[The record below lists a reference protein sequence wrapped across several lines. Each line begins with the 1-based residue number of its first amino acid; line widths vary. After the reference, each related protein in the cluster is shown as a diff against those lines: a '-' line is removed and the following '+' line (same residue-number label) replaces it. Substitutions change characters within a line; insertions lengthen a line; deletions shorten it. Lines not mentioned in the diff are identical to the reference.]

1 MKIYSISPTTNNRTM
16 NTNYN
21 RISPVSFKANS
32 DETSDTVNFQ
42 KNLEIKGSNGGI
54 LDRAANYLKKAFS
67 PDNNQSVYSDDALYD
82 LMLLAGS
89 KL

>member
-1 MKIYSISPTTNNRTM
+1 MKIYSINPTTNNRTM

-42 KNLEIKGSNGGI
+42 KNLEIKGSNDGI
-54 LDRAANYLKKAFS
+54 LDRAANFLKKTFS
-67 PDNNQSVYSDDALYD
+67 PDNNQSMYSDEIVSGLIESAIYRF
-82 LMLLAGS
+82 
-89 KL
+89 

>member
-42 KNLEIKGSNGGI
+42 KNLEIKGSNSGI
-54 LDRAANYLKKAFS
+54 LDRAVNYLKKTF
-67 PDNNQSVYSDDALYD
+67 QSDESQQIYSDSDLYS